1 MKKSPGLLKAVHFV
15 FWIIKPAFSIRVWDY
30 LVSWMRAPVMVYK
43 HIYCCN
49 DLYLSVTLI
58 IRGKG
63 RFTPIIF
70 IDTEVFL

>member
-1 MKKSPGLLKAVHFV
+1 
-15 FWIIKPAFSIRVWDY
+15 
-30 LVSWMRAPVMVYK
+30 MVYK
-43 HIYCCN
+43 HIYCYN